1 MSFCTTCG
9 AELRPNAVFCPACG
23 AKQQPDNNNDTAYF
37 DEDDDFGAT
46 QLLTPDPPAAFCTGC
61 GTKLAPGSGFC
72 TACGQK
78 TTDRNARQMPFNA
91 PPAAS
96 QPVQSAVSAEKIK
109 EFKSYMSINRVAMLF
124 FSILIPAVYAVILIA
139 EFDDMDTTTLL
150 LSLICVIMFEA
161 APLLILISSIR
172 FFKKLEKDS
181 SFASLVEEFHRAV
194 PMQND
199 QARFGETH
207 IFTKKS
213 LSIVKYS
220 DITRVYQYIHKT
232 NFVEDQRALKCTDVN
247 KKEIV
252 LCKLKLKDKSD
263 AELQK
268 MVAFILQKNP
278 KIKIG
283 YH

>member
-37 DEDDDFGAT
+37 DKDDDFGAT

-96 QPVQSAVSAEKIK
+96 QPVQSADETERIK
-109 EFKSYMSINRVAMLF
+109 DFKDYISGLTTTRRVL
-124 FSILIPAVYAVILIA
+124 AVIVALLVIPIMASVAKDDA
-139 EFDDMDTTTLL
+139 E
-150 LSLICVIMFEA
+150 
-161 APLLILISSIR
+161 LILIWFGLTLIIELIILFPLYKDIR
-172 FFKKLEKDS
+172 FFKNADNATLATLAAE
-181 SFASLVEEFHRAV
+181 LHQAV
-194 PMQND
+194 PMRD
-199 QARFGETH
+199 DDVRFGATH
-207 IFTKKS
+207 IFTKHS
-213 LSIVKYS
+213 ARVVKYS

-252 LCKLKLKDKSD
+252 LCKLELKDKSD
-263 AELQK
+263 EELQK

-283 YH
+283 YR